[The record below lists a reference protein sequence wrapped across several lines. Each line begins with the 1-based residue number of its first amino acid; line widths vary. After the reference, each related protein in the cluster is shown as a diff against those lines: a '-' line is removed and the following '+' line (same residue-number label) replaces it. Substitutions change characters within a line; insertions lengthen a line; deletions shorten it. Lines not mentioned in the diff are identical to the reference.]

1 MLPSFYL
8 GTDHYA
14 NKCRYDGAV
23 NYCHGS
29 CLRSLAALNGDCFES
44 CISRKKCQVSDHPNK
59 RLWGGGVNE
68 EWRAAQILMH
78 MKERERTIL
87 FIFP

>member
-14 NKCRYDGAV
+14 NKCRYGGAV

-44 CISRKKCQVSDHPNK
+44 CISSVKYLIIQTKDC
-59 RLWGGGVNE
+59 GGVG
-68 EWRAAQILMH
+68 LM
-78 MKERERTIL
+78 KNGGLPRY
-87 FIFP
+87 